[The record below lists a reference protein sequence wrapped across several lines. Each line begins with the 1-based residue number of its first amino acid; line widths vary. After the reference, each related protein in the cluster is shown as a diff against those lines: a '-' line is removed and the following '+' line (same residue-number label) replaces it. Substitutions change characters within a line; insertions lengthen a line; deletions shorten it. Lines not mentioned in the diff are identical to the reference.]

1 MGRFVSRL
9 ESIPIY
15 LFDLTA
21 TISSSRPK
29 KRLALDGREHSGR
42 ARFNVANYDDT
53 EGSSPSGA
61 SIAPQ
66 CRGRLRCVPDTT
78 GLARCPSDAEDES
91 RRAGSSRGA
100 HEHCQLWQALA
111 RVACCRSRLVHL
123 LDPHT
128 ARRPCDHAARART
141 PPARHRSTLRCLQ
154 CLQLPGRLSQVRLEA
169 ANAEPGEISFHSVDE
184 AGDLPHKVLA
194 LTARSPC
201 VLVCDCGHR
210 SHAAV
215 LWFTAQPAEKSAL
228 KELGVESIGLRPS
241 MFARYRN
248 ARRMDHIRFDLMGA
262 QPARQPEAIAASL
275 IGDGDPL
282 DDVAGLIGFL
292 PPTMQKLQ
300 QCILIGRELFQR
312 LSFNS
317 RHNTGDQPT

>member
-1 MGRFVSRL
+1 MQKMSPGELDHPAAHTSIASFGKPSLASLVAALVWCTCQTRVPRDGPAITQLAREHLLHQHVGAFNADADYPCQQVDHGMASFSRL
-9 ESIPIY
+9 AFQS
-15 LFDLTA
+15 LDACRLDLLDLLLDEA
-21 TISSSRPK
+21 QTI
-29 KRLALDGREHSGR
+29 H
-42 ARFNVANYDDT
+42 V
-53 EGSSPSGA
+53 
-61 SIAPQ
+61 APQ
-66 CRGRLRCVPDTT
+66 LGQRVCRY
-78 GLARCPSDAEDES
+78 
-91 RRAGSSRGA
+91 
-100 HEHCQLWQALA
+100 
-111 RVACCRSRLVHL
+111 
-123 LDPHT
+123 
-128 ARRPCDHAARART
+128 
-141 PPARHRSTLRCLQ
+141 RSTLRCLQ
-154 CLQLPGRLSQVRLEA
+154 YLQLPGRLSQVRPEA
-169 ANAEPGEISFHSVDE
+169 ANAEPGEISFHSVYE
-184 AGDLPHKVLA
+184 AGDLLHKVLA
-194 LTARSPC
+194 LTARSPR

-248 ARRMDHIRFDLMGA
+248 ARRMDHIGFDLMGA

>member
-1 MGRFVSRL
+1 MPSR
-9 ESIPIY
+9 
-15 LFDLTA
+15 A
-21 TISSSRPK
+21 
-29 KRLALDGREHSGR
+29 RLAFI
-42 ARFNVANYDDT
+42 RFT
-53 EGSSPSGA
+53 
-61 SIAPQ
+61 
-66 CRGRLRCVPDTT
+66 
-78 GLARCPSDAEDES
+78 
-91 RRAGSSRGA
+91 RRVTSFTRFS
-100 HEHCQLWQALA
+100 
-111 RVACCRSRLVHL
+111 RSRL
-123 LDPHT
+123 
-128 ARRPCDHAARART
+128 
-141 PPARHRSTLRCLQ
+141 
-154 CLQLPGRLSQVRLEA
+154 GRLASL
-169 ANAEPGEISFHSVDE
+169 I
-184 AGDLPHKVLA
+184 
-194 LTARSPC
+194 
-201 VLVCDCGHR
+201 CDCGHR

-228 KELGVESIGLRPS
+228 KELGVESIGLCPS

-248 ARRMDHIRFDLMGA
+248 ARWMDHIGFDLMGA

>member
-1 MGRFVSRL
+1 MASFSRL
-9 ESIPIY
+9 AFQS
-15 LFDLTA
+15 LDACRLDLLDLLLDEA
-21 TISSSRPK
+21 QTI
-29 KRLALDGREHSGR
+29 H
-42 ARFNVANYDDT
+42 V
-53 EGSSPSGA
+53 
-61 SIAPQ
+61 APQ
-66 CRGRLRCVPDTT
+66 LG
-78 GLARCPSDAEDES
+78 
-91 RRAGSSRGA
+91 
-100 HEHCQLWQALA
+100 Q
-111 RVACCRSRLVHL
+111 RVC
-123 LDPHT
+123 
-128 ARRPCDHAARART
+128 
-141 PPARHRSTLRCLQ
+141 RHRSTLRCLQ
-154 CLQLPGRLSQVRLEA
+154 CLQLPGRLSQVRPEA
-169 ANAEPGEISFHSVDE
+169 ANAEPGEISFHSVYE
-184 AGDLPHKVLA
+184 AGDLFHKVLA

-248 ARRMDHIRFDLMGA
+248 ARRMDHIGFDLMGA
-262 QPARQPEAIAASL
+262 QPARQPEAIAAS
-275 IGDGDPL
+275 
-282 DDVAGLIGFL
+282 LIGFL